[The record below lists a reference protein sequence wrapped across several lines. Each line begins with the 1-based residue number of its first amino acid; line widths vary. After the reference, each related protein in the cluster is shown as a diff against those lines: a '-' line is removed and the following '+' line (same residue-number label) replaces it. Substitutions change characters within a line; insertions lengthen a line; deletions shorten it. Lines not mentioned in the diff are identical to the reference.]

1 MGLHAFNNSVLAGRG
16 NLFARS
22 TPVAWACRQWQ
33 PSLSNMCGI
42 IGYVG
47 RSQAAPILLDGLR
60 RLEYRGYDSAGVAI
74 VNGDH
79 VETRKCAGRIASLA
93 KLVSQKPAAG
103 SYGIS
108 HTRWATHG
116 KVNDENAHP
125 HFDATDKIA
134 LVHNGV
140 IENYQALKEQLIQNG
155 DTNFR
160 SDTDTEVLAHLIGNI
175 YRQLDGKDSK
185 ARLVNATRAA
195 LKQVIGTYGIAVV
208 HADIPNFIV
217 GARRGSPL
225 VLGVGKD
232 ENFLASDVS
241 AIVAYTRDAVYLND
255 FDLVA
260 IERDKFEISSIEGAV
275 GQHPVSKVEF
285 SAEDIK
291 KGDYPHYMLKEICEQ
306 PDTVRDAMRG
316 RLTYEDC
323 TAKLGGLDMNPAE
336 LRDVARVVLTG
347 CGTAL
352 HAGRVGEYI
361 IEQLANIPVEVEFAS
376 EYRHRNTPMT
386 ERTLVF
392 AISQSGETADTLG
405 ALRESRRKGYRT
417 LGICNNVASTIA
429 RESDGGVYM
438 HAGPEIGVAATKSF
452 TSQLVILTLIGLLL
466 GRMRQLSTAE
476 GKRMIDAL
484 EALPGQIEE
493 VLKLSDQI
501 KSIAK
506 KYAGVS
512 GMLFFGRQFNY
523 PIALEGAL
531 KMKEITYLFA
541 EGHPSAEL
549 KHGIIAL
556 VRPDLPSIFIAP
568 DDAVFSK
575 NLNNIEQVKARKG
588 PIIAITSGNGA
599 KQLKNLAADIIEIP
613 SVIDCLS
620 PVLTVIP
627 LQLLAYHLAVELGR
641 DVDKPRNLAK
651 SVTVE

>member
-1 MGLHAFNNSVLAGRG
+1 
-16 NLFARS
+16 
-22 TPVAWACRQWQ
+22 
-33 PSLSNMCGI
+33 MCGI
-42 IGYVG
+42 VGYVG

-93 KLVSQKPAAG
+93 KLISQKPAAG

-116 KVNDENAHP
+116 KVTDDNAHP
-125 HFDATDKIA
+125 HFDATGKIA

-140 IENYQALKEQLIQNG
+140 IENYRQLKEQLIQDG

-175 YRQLDGKDSK
+175 YRKLNGKDSK

-208 HADIPNFIV
+208 HADIPDFVV

-241 AIVAYTRDAVYLND
+241 AIVAHTRDVVYLND
-255 FDLVA
+255 FDLVSFDR
-260 IERDKFEISSIEGAV
+260 ENFEISSIDGAS
-275 GQHPVSKVEF
+275 GQHEVSKVEF
-285 SAEDIK
+285 TAEDIK

-316 RLTYEDC
+316 RLVVEES

-336 LRDVARVVLTG
+336 LRDVARIVLTG

-352 HAGRVGEYI
+352 HAARVGEYI
-361 IEQLANIPVEVEFAS
+361 IEQLASVSVDVDFAS
-376 EYRHRNTPMT
+376 EYRHRNTPPT
-386 ERTLVF
+386 EHTLVF

-405 ALRESRRKGYRT
+405 ALRESKRKGYRT

-452 TSQLVILTLIGLLL
+452 TSQLIILNLIGLLL
-466 GRMRQLSTAE
+466 GRMRQLSTAQ

-484 EALPGQIEE
+484 EALPDQIEE

-506 KYAGVS
+506 KYVDVS

-531 KMKEITYLFA
+531 KLKEITYLFA

-568 DDAVFSK
+568 DDAVLSK
-575 NLNNIEQVKARKG
+575 NLNNMEQVKARKG
-588 PIIAITSGNGA
+588 PIIALTSGNGA
-599 KQLKNLAADIIEIP
+599 KQLKDLAADIIQVP
-613 SVIDCLS
+613 RTIDCLS

-627 LQLLAYHLAVELGR
+627 LQLLAYHLAVVLGR

>member
-1 MGLHAFNNSVLAGRG
+1 MQRRPTLLRPLAL
-16 NLFARS
+16 NVTIFS
-22 TPVAWACRQWQ
+22 
-33 PSLSNMCGI
+33 MCGI
-42 IGYVG
+42 VGYVG
-47 RSQAAPILLDGLR
+47 RSEAAPILLDGLR

-74 VNGDH
+74 VDGNH
-79 VETRKCAGRIASLA
+79 VETRKCAGRIPALA
-93 KLVSQKPAAG
+93 KLMSEKPPSG
-103 SYGIS
+103 SFGIS

-125 HFDATDKIA
+125 HFDASGKIA

-140 IENYQALKEQLIQNG
+140 IENYQALKEQLVRDG
-155 DTNFR
+155 DNDFR
-160 SDTDTEVLAHLIGNI
+160 SQTDTEVLAHLIGSI
-175 YRQLDGKDSK
+175 YQQLDGKDSK
-185 ARLVNATRAA
+185 ARLLNAVRRA

-208 HADIPNFIV
+208 HSDIPNFLV

-255 FDLVA
+255 FDVVA
-260 IERDKFEISSIEGAV
+260 VERDKFEISSLV
-275 GQHPVSKVEF
+275 GETGDHQVSKVEF
-285 SAEDIK
+285 TAEDIK
-291 KGDYPHYMLKEICEQ
+291 KGDYPHYMLKEIFEQ
-306 PDTVRDAMRG
+306 PNSVRDAMRG
-316 RLTYEDC
+316 RLSLEEC
-323 TAKLGGLDMNPAE
+323 TAKLGGLNMTPAQ
-336 LRDVARVVLTG
+336 LRDVGRVVLTG

-352 HAGRVGEYI
+352 HAGMVGEYL
-361 IEQLANIPVEVEFAS
+361 IEQLANIPTEVEHAS
-376 EYRHRNTPMT
+376 EFRHRNPPMT
-386 ERTLVF
+386 RDTLVF

-405 ALRESRRKGYRT
+405 ALHESRRKGYRT

-466 GRMRQLSTAE
+466 GRMRNLSTAE
-476 GKRMIDAL
+476 GSRIIAAL
-484 EALPGQIEE
+484 ETLPEQIEE

-501 KSIAK
+501 QAIAK
-506 KYAGVS
+506 KYADVN
-512 GMLFFGRQFNY
+512 GMLFFGRQFNF

-556 VRPDLPSIFIAP
+556 IRPDLPSIFVAP
-568 DDAVFSK
+568 DDAIFSK

-588 PIIAITSGNGA
+588 PIIAFTSGTGA
-599 KQLKNLAADIIEIP
+599 KQLKGIANEIISLP
-613 SVIDCLS
+613 DVPDCLM
-620 PVLTVIP
+620 PILTVIP
-627 LQLLAYHLAVELGR
+627 LQLLAYHLAVALGR

>member
-1 MGLHAFNNSVLAGRG
+1 
-16 NLFARS
+16 
-22 TPVAWACRQWQ
+22 
-33 PSLSNMCGI
+33 MCGI
-42 IGYVG
+42 VGYVG
-47 RSQAAPILLDGLR
+47 RAEAAPILLDGLR

-74 VNGDH
+74 VNGKRI
-79 VETRKCAGRIASLA
+79 ETRKCAGRIANLA
-93 KLVSQKPAAG
+93 KLMTEKPPSG
-103 SYGIS
+103 QYGIS

-116 KVNDENAHP
+116 KVTDENAHP
-125 HFDATDKIA
+125 HFDQSGKIA

-140 IENYQALKEQLIQNG
+140 IENYAVLREQLEREG
-155 DTNFR
+155 GHKFT
-160 SDTDTEVLAHLIGNI
+160 SDTDTEVLAHLIGSI
-175 YRQLDGKDSK
+175 YEQIDGADSK

-195 LKQVIGTYGIAVV
+195 LKQVIGTYGIALV
-208 HADIPNFIV
+208 HSDIKEFMI

-241 AIVAYTRDAVYLND
+241 AIVAHTRDAVYLND
-255 FDLVA
+255 FDIVA
-260 IERDKFEISSIEGAV
+260 VSRDKFEISSVAGESGNYQI
-275 GQHPVSKVEF
+275 SKVEF
-285 SAEDIK
+285 GAEDVS
-291 KGDYPHYMLKEICEQ
+291 KGDFPHYMLKEIFEQ
-306 PDTVRDAMRG
+306 PNSVRDAMRG
-316 RLTYEDC
+316 RLNTEEC
-323 TAKLGGLDMNPAE
+323 TAKLGGLNMTAGE
-336 LRDVARVVLTG
+336 LRDVSRVVLTG

-352 HAGRVGEYI
+352 HAALVGEYL
-361 IEQLANIPVEVEFAS
+361 IEQLANIPVEVEYAS
-376 EYRHRNTPMT
+376 EFRHRN
-386 ERTLVF
+386 TLVF

-405 ALRESRRKGYRT
+405 ALRESQRKGFRT

-452 TSQLVILTLIGLLL
+452 TSQLTILTLLGLVF
-466 GRMRQLSTAE
+466 GRMRNLATAE
-476 GKRMIDAL
+476 GTRVI
-484 EALPGQIEE
+484 EALQALPEQIET
-493 VLKLSDQI
+493 VLALNDQV
-501 KSIAK
+501 KEIATR
-506 KYAGVS
+506 YADANGF
-512 GMLFFGRQFNY
+512 LFFGRQFNF

-599 KQLKNLAADIIEIP
+599 KQLKDLAADIIEIP
-613 SVIDCLS
+613 DVIDCLS
-620 PVLTVIP
+620 PVLTVVP

>member
-1 MGLHAFNNSVLAGRG
+1 
-16 NLFARS
+16 
-22 TPVAWACRQWQ
+22 
-33 PSLSNMCGI
+33 MCGI
-42 IGYVG
+42 VGYVG
-47 RSQAAPILLDGLR
+47 RAEAAPILLDALR

-74 VNGDH
+74 VDGDH
-79 VETRKCAGRIASLA
+79 LEMRKCAGRIASLV
-93 KLVSQKPAAG
+93 KLVSQKPAPG
-103 SYGIS
+103 LFGIS

-125 HFDATDKIA
+125 HFDASGKIA

-140 IENYQALKEQLIQNG
+140 IENYQALKEQLIQDG
-155 DTNFR
+155 DASFR
-160 SDTDTEVLAHLIGNI
+160 SDTDTEVLAHLIGSI

-185 ARLVNATRAA
+185 ARLVNAVRVA
-195 LKQVIGTYGIAVV
+195 LKQVIGTYGIALV
-208 HADIPNFIV
+208 HADIPNFMV

-241 AIVAYTRDAVYLND
+241 AIVAHTRDAIYLND
-255 FDLVA
+255 FDVVA
-260 IERDKFEISSIEGAV
+260 VERDKFEISSLDGV
-275 GQHPVSKVEF
+275 SGQHAVSKVEF

-291 KGDYPHYMLKEICEQ
+291 KGDYPHYMLKEIFEQ
-306 PDTVRDAMRG
+306 PNSVRDAMRG
-316 RLTYEDC
+316 RLTYEEC
-323 TAKLGGLDMNPAE
+323 TAKLGGLNMTPAE
-336 LRDVARVVLTG
+336 LRDVGRIVLTG

-352 HAGRVGEYI
+352 HAAMIGEYL
-361 IEQLANIPVEVEFAS
+361 IEQLANLPTEVEFAS
-376 EYRHRNTPMT
+376 EFRHRNTPLT
-386 ERTLVF
+386 LDTLVF

-405 ALRESRRKGYRT
+405 ALRESRRKGHRT

-466 GRMRQLSTAE
+466 GRMRHLSTAQ
-476 GKRMIDAL
+476 GSRIIAAL
-484 EALPGQIEE
+484 EALPEQIEE
-493 VLKLSDQI
+493 VLRLSDQI
-501 KSIAK
+501 NAMAK

-556 VRPDLPSIFIAP
+556 VRPDLPSVFIAP
-568 DDAVFSK
+568 DDTVFSK
-575 NLNNIEQVKARKG
+575 NVNNIEQVKARKG

-599 KQLKNLAADIIEIP
+599 KQLKGLVNDIIEVP
-613 SVIDCLS
+613 TVLEPVS

-627 LQLLAYHLAVELGR
+627 LQLFAYHLAVELGR

>member
-1 MGLHAFNNSVLAGRG
+1 
-16 NLFARS
+16 
-22 TPVAWACRQWQ
+22 
-33 PSLSNMCGI
+33 MCGI
-42 IGYVG
+42 VGYVG
-47 RSQAAPILLDGLR
+47 RSEAAPILLDGLR

-79 VETRKCAGRIASLA
+79 VQTRKCAGRIEALA
-93 KLVSQKPAAG
+93 KLMSENPPSG
-103 SYGIS
+103 SFGIS

-125 HFDATDKIA
+125 HFDATGKIA

-140 IENYQALKEQLIQNG
+140 IENYQTLKEQLLRDG
-155 DTNFR
+155 DHEFTTE
-160 SDTDTEVLAHLIGNI
+160 TDTEVLAHLIGSI
-175 YRQLDGKDSK
+175 YQQLDGKDSK
-185 ARLVNATRAA
+185 ARLVNAVRAA
-195 LKQVIGTYGIAVV
+195 LKQVIGTYGIALV

-241 AIVAYTRDAVYLND
+241 AIVAHTRDAVYLND
-255 FDLVA
+255 FDVVA
-260 IERDKFEISSIEGAV
+260 VEQDKFEISSLAGESGNY
-275 GQHPVSKVEF
+275 QVSKVEF
-285 SAEDIK
+285 SAEEIK
-291 KGDYPHYMLKEICEQ
+291 KGDYPHYMLKEIFEQ
-306 PDTVRDAMRG
+306 ADSVRDAMRG
-316 RLTYEDC
+316 RLSLEEC
-323 TAKLGGLDMNPAE
+323 TAKLGGLNMTAAE
-336 LRDVARVVLTG
+336 LRDVGRIVLTG

-352 HAGRVGEYI
+352 HAAMVGEYL
-361 IEQLANIPVEVEFAS
+361 IEQLATIPTEVEYAS
-376 EYRHRNTPMT
+376 EFRHRNTPMT
-386 ERTLVF
+386 SDTLVF

-466 GRMRQLSTAE
+466 GRMRHLSTAQ
-476 GKRMIDAL
+476 GSHMIEAL
-484 EALPGQIEE
+484 EMLPGQIED
-493 VLKLSDQI
+493 VLKLSDHI
-501 KSIAK
+501 RAIAK
-506 KYAGVS
+506 KYVDVS
-512 GMLFFGRQFNY
+512 GMLFLGRQFNF

-531 KMKEITYLFA
+531 KMKEITYLYA

-556 VRPDLPSIFIAP
+556 VRPELPSIFIAP

-588 PIIAITSGNGA
+588 PLIVITSGNGP
-599 KQLKNLAADIIEIP
+599 KQLKGIANEIIAIP
-613 SVIDCLS
+613 EVPDCVS
-620 PVLTVIP
+620 PILTAIP

>member
-1 MGLHAFNNSVLAGRG
+1 
-16 NLFARS
+16 
-22 TPVAWACRQWQ
+22 
-33 PSLSNMCGI
+33 MCGI
-42 IGYVG
+42 VGYVG
-47 RSQAAPILLDGLR
+47 RADAAPILLDGLR

-74 VNGDH
+74 VDGDH
-79 VETRKCAGRIASLA
+79 VEMRKCAGRIASLA
-93 KLVSQKPAAG
+93 KLVSENPAPG
-103 SYGIS
+103 LFGVS

-125 HFDATDKIA
+125 HFDASGKIA

-175 YRQLDGKDSK
+175 YRQFDGKDSK
-185 ARLVNATRAA
+185 ARLVNAVRAA
-195 LKQVIGTYGIAVV
+195 LKRVIGTYGIALV
-208 HADIPNFIV
+208 HADIANFMV

-241 AIVAYTRDAVYLND
+241 AIVAHTRDAIYLND
-255 FDLVA
+255 FDVVA
-260 IERDKFEISSIEGAV
+260 VERDKFEISSLDGV
-275 GQHPVSKVEF
+275 SGQHPVSKVEF

-291 KGDYPHYMLKEICEQ
+291 KGDYPHYMLKEIFEQ
-306 PDTVRDAMRG
+306 PHSVRDAMRG
-316 RLTYEDC
+316 RLTYEEC
-323 TAKLGGLDMNPAE
+323 TAKLGGLNMTPAE
-336 LRDVARVVLTG
+336 LRDVARIVLTG

-352 HAGRVGEYI
+352 HAAMVGEYL
-361 IEQLANIPVEVEFAS
+361 IEQLANIPTEVEFAS
-376 EYRHRNTPMT
+376 EFRHRNTPMT
-386 ERTLVF
+386 PDTLVF

-466 GRMRQLSTAE
+466 GRMRNLSTAQ
-476 GKRMIDAL
+476 GSRIITGL
-484 EALPGQIEE
+484 EALPEQIEE
-493 VLKLSDQI
+493 VLTLSDRI
-501 KSIAK
+501 KGIVK
-506 KYAGVS
+506 KYADVS

-556 VRPDLPSIFIAP
+556 VRPDLPSVFIAP
-568 DDAVFSK
+568 DDTVFSK
-575 NLNNIEQVKARKG
+575 NVNNIEQVKARKG

-599 KQLKNLAADIIEIP
+599 KQLKGLVNEIIEIP
-613 SVIDCLS
+613 AVLDPVS
-620 PVLTVIP
+620 PALTVIP
-627 LQLLAYHLAVELGR
+627 LQLFAYHLAVELGR